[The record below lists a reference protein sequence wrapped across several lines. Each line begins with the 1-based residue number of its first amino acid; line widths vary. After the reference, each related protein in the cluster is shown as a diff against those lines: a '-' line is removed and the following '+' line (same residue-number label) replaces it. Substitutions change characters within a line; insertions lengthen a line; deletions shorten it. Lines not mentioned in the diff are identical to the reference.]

1 MAHVKITETDLAEG
15 KIIEAILNLRQIV
28 NRTRNDQTALDK
40 DKRKQGYSK
49 DLILVNQYF
58 NVPQVGELIR
68 DLWLLNTLQE
78 NIEYHKQREEHMKNG
93 DEKDMPMPQ
102 YPDD

>member
-1 MAHVKITETDLAEG
+1 M
-15 KIIEAILNLRQIV
+15 
-28 NRTRNDQTALDK
+28 
-40 DKRKQGYSK
+40 
-49 DLILVNQYF
+49 VNQYF

-102 YPDD
+102 YPDDQNIDVVRDYDPPMAQTLNILK